1 MLFIIL
7 FVAVSVLS
15 FNTFKNLV
23 FKGKWEYI
31 IFFAVLFFPF
41 YITLLSTVYSTTRS
55 TLVLSGF
62 QYLKEIVMLFA
73 LGGFLVFQRNLLTY
87 SFRLNSL
94 DYLFILFYTLV
105 LLFLILP
112 IGPATL
118 MSKLLYFKNTALMG
132 LFYFFGRNT
141 NFTDQEVKNLLHTI
155 LVIAGLALV
164 LNLIEFGMNTHF
176 QQFTGYAIFNQE
188 VNDINPKGN
197 FGLTWTFET
206 PTYAKRFASF
216 FSDPLELA
224 ISSILM
230 FSTALI
236 MYLTTER
243 EHSTL
248 YFFMLGVT
256 LATLVFSYSR
266 SSIAALLVM
275 LIYVAFLFKL
285 YKIIFAVMLF
295 GVCTVIYIVFI
306 AADEFRYYLID
317 TITLQDSS
325 SLGHLVEWTA
335 AIESMISN
343 PLGIG
348 LATSGNIGSVEE
360 ELRVGGENQFLVF
373 GVQIGWFG
381 MILYILILLGSIIY
395 CYRAFG
401 MLKNTQEARIAFIA
415 TTVKFASILPLFTS
429 NAEKFLFVSLLTWW
443 LVGYTV
449 NAIHRQRFK
458 LITR

>member
-1 MLFIIL
+1 MLFIIF
-7 FVAVSVLS
+7 FVAVFLLS
-15 FNTFKNLV
+15 FITFKNIL
-23 FKGKWEYI
+23 FKGKWEYV

-41 YITLLSTVYSTTRS
+41 YITLVSTVYSTTRS

-62 QYLKEIVMLFA
+62 QYIKELVMLIA
-73 LGGFLVFQRNLLTY
+73 LAGFFVFQRNITTY
-87 SFRLNSL
+87 LIRLNRL
-94 DYLFILFYTLV
+94 DYAFIFFYGLI

-112 IGPATL
+112 IGPAAAF
-118 MSKLLYFKNTALMG
+118 SKLLYFKNIALMG

-141 NFTDQEVKNLLHTI
+141 HFADQEVKNLLHII
-155 LVIAGLALV
+155 LMIAGLALV
-164 LNLIEFGMNTHF
+164 LNVIEFGMNTHF
-176 QQFTGYAIFNQE
+176 QQYTGYAVFNQE
-188 VNDINPKGN
+188 VNDIIPMGN
-197 FGLTWTFET
+197 YGLTWTFET
-206 PTYAKRFASF
+206 PTRAKRFASF

-236 MYLTTER
+236 MYLTTKR
-243 EHSTL
+243 ASSL
-248 YFFMLGVT
+248 PYLILIGVT

-275 LIYVAFLFKL
+275 LVYVAFLFRL
-285 YKIIFAVMLF
+285 YKIIAAVVLV
-295 GVCTVIYIVFI
+295 GVGTIFYIVFM

-325 SLGHLVEWTA
+325 SLGHLVEWVA
-335 AIESMISN
+335 GFESMIAN

-348 LATSGNIGSVEE
+348 LATSGNIGSVDE

-373 GVQIGWFG
+373 GVQIGWLG
-381 MILYILILLGSIIY
+381 MTLYILILLGSIIY
-395 CYRAFG
+395 CYRGFG
-401 MLKNTQEARIAFIA
+401 ELINTQEARVAFIA

-443 LVGYTV
+443 MVGYTV
-449 NAIHRQRFK
+449 NAIHRQRLK
-458 LITR
+458 LV